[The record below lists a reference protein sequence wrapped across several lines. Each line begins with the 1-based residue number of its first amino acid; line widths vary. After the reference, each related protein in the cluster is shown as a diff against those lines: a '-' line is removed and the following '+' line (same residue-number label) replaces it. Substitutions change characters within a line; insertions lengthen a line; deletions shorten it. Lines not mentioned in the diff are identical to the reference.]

1 MPALNTDRPR
11 LRQHTVPAH
20 AHPLVRL
27 LFQELRTKQ
36 IPMHDLCR
44 RSGLSINT
52 VINWRAANAPN
63 LTNIEAALNAIGY
76 DLVAVPSN
84 REYP

>member
-1 MPALNTDRPR
+1 MSTDRPR
-11 LRQHTVPAH
+11 LRQHTVPVH
-20 AHPLVRL
+20 THPLVRL
-27 LFQELRTKQ
+27 LFQELRTRQ
-36 IPMHDLCR
+36 IPMNDLCR

-52 VINWRAANAPN
+52 VINWRSSNAPS
-63 LTNIEAALNAIGY
+63 LINIEAALNAVGY